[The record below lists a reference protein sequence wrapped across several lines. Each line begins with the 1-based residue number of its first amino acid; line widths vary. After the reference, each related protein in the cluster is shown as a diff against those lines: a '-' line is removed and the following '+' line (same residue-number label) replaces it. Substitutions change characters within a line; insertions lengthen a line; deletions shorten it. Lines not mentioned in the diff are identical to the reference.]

1 MTPGMFIR
9 LVLASGTFIKP
20 VLTSGMFIRCKL
32 TSGMFIRSVMTPGM
46 FTDLYWH
53 QVYNKN
59 AALYWVRQGIFQTSF
74 HRTLWHLFCV
84 SLIDPQPQ
92 FFFCRDKWPA
102 LFFITSSKKP
112 YNLSNVHQKNAVQLL
127 FLWRVCFCIVN
138 VIKPASIICS
148 WDSMEQLS
156 IAQFRLQF
164 SNCKNFCNS
173 QMIKEHLVQKYL

>member
-59 AALYWVRQGIFQTSF
+59 AALYWVRQGIIQNSF

-92 FFFCRDKWPA
+92 FFFCRDKWPVVTDCFLCTPA
-102 LFFITSSKKP
+102 CSFFWLHHRRSPTIYQMCTKRMLFNYSSCEGF
-112 YNLSNVHQKNAVQLL
+112 V
-127 FLWRVCFCIVN
+127 F
-138 VIKPASIICS
+138 AS
-148 WDSMEQLS
+148 
-156 IAQFRLQF
+156 
-164 SNCKNFCNS
+164 
-173 QMIKEHLVQKYL
+173 

>member
-20 VLTSGMFIRCKL
+20 VLTSGMFIRCEL

-59 AALYWVRQGIFQTSF
+59 AALYWVRQGIIQTSF

-92 FFFCRDKWPA
+92 FFFCRDKWPVVTDCFLCTPACSFFDYIIEEA
-102 LFFITSSKKP
+102 LQFIKCAPKECCSITLPVKG
-112 YNLSNVHQKNAVQLL
+112 L
-127 FLWRVCFCIVN
+127 FLHR
-138 VIKPASIICS
+138 KRDKASI
-148 WDSMEQLS
+148 DNMFL
-156 IAQFRLQF
+156 RLYGAIIH
-164 SNCKNFCNS
+164 CT
-173 QMIKEHLVQKYL
+173 V